1 MPLADVV
8 QVYDEDGRN
17 RTYGFVDY
25 VTPEGAQMALQQ
37 KSILMPPG
45 QYIKVSN
52 NEYIEELD
60 GVNCEGRMI
69 DDVLKCRLP
78 TALEDMTVI
87 SL

>member
-1 MPLADVV
+1 MV

-45 QYIKVSN
+45 QYIKVS
-52 NEYIEELD
+52 YYTFPQLM
-60 GVNCEGRMI
+60 V
-69 DDVLKCRLP
+69 
-78 TALEDMTVI
+78 
-87 SL
+87 